1 MAKKQKTISEP
12 FVYSETIRVS
22 DILVFYTTYPKKDN
36 YAANLKR
43 ECILEIISECH
54 KSFLTH
60 PEFGDKWL
68 RVQTQWMDSIHRLA
82 KERNIPSYTSFY
94 VKHDGGRGSN
104 HDFEFIYKKDG
115 TEVGTITIEF
125 KYGAKNIN
133 HLPQILSLQAKFPLV
148 QETFDVYWYH
158 HGYDTYRACDPS
170 LKEPKPSLEEYV
182 KIVTNVDASIH
193 PAIQEL
199 RDQEENFK
207 AEKKK
212 VVKSLIKE
220 FLTEYA
226 DKINLSLFS
235 EKIKES
241 QTGKIYLLWDG
252 TFHMDEIHDAEMTN
266 LVFDSIKN
274 GNTLLLKSG
283 NTFYHALLRWRNHQ
297 GILNPAW
304 QIKLTRGSLV
314 NKIK

>member
-1 MAKKQKTISEP
+1 MTKKQRTKAVSEP
-12 FVYSETIRVS
+12 FVDSGSIRVS
-22 DILVFYTTYPKKDN
+22 DILVFSTTYPKKYNKASND
-36 YAANLKR
+36 KR
-43 ECILEIISECH
+43 EAILETIQRCH

-60 PEFGDKWL
+60 PLFGDKW
-68 RVQTQWMDSIHRLA
+68 RHIQKQWMDSIHRLA
-82 KERNIPSYTSFY
+82 KERKIPPYTR
-94 VKHDGGRGSN
+94 VEVEREGGRGSH
-104 HDFEFIYKKDG
+104 HDFHFVYYDVDIP
-115 TEVGTITIEF
+115 VGTIIIEF
-125 KYGAKNIN
+125 KNGANNIN
-133 HLPQILSLQAKFPLV
+133 KLPQILSLQAKFPLV

-158 HGYDTYRACDPS
+158 HGYDKYRACDPS

-207 AEKKK
+207 KEKKR
-212 VVKSLIKE
+212 VVDSVITK
-220 FLTEYA
+220 FLNDYA
-226 DKINLSLFS
+226 KTINLSAFS
-235 EKIKES
+235 EKVKDS
-241 QTGKIYLLWDG
+241 QSGKIYLLWNDG
-252 TFHMDEIHDAEMTN
+252 QFYMDEIKEEEMTN

-304 QIKLTRGSLV
+304 QIKLTR
-314 NKIK
+314 K